1 MVKSVFKALHN
12 LNDQGFNTWVT
23 RLCEL
28 ASYYK
33 IDYNAADSL
42 SPEQF
47 KLGSTEIIK
56 TDYKNRW
63 MFSIYHVQSTRMMTY
78 APYKTNFNTEKY
90 LDLIPVVKHRV
101 SLTKLRTSSH
111 NLEIGRGR
119 YVRPRVK
126 PEQRRCVVC
135 NVMDDEIHFVTQCPI
150 NAGERRMFYQ
160 KMFSADPKFTSSND
174 KEKCIYLMQ
183 SNEQETTWW
192 FAKYIYKSFH
202 TRNELIYN
210 ACK

>member
-1 MVKSVFKALHN
+1 MQDNRVVKSVFKSLHN
-12 LNDQGFNTWVT
+12 LNDQGFNTWIT

-47 KLGSTEIIK
+47 KLGCTEIIK
-56 TDYKNRW
+56 TDFKNRW
-63 MFSIYHVQSTRMMTY
+63 MSSIYHGQSTHMMIY
-78 APYKTNFNTEKY
+78 ASYKTNFVTEKY

-101 SLTKLRTSSH
+101 ALTKLRTSSH
-111 NLEIGRGR
+111 NLEIERGR

-135 NVMDDEIHFVTQCPI
+135 NVMDDEIHFVTRCRI
-150 NAGERRMFYQ
+150 NAWERRIFYQ
-160 KMFSADPKFTSSND
+160 KMSSADPQLTYLND
-174 KEKCIYLMQ
+174 K
-183 SNEQETTWW
+183 
-192 FAKYIYKSFH
+192 
-202 TRNELIYN
+202 
-210 ACK
+210 